1 MLQKS
6 EKLLPKRSGVGSGV
20 GDTTT
25 TTTTTSHHMTQR
37 KLGSDVGTKPQRLKQ

>member
-25 TTTTTSHHMTQR
+25 TTTMSHHMTQR